1 MNISLQTADKLNG
14 VLTAVIEP
22 ADYQEKVTKAIKDF
36 SKKANMPGFRPGK
49 VPAGLIKKQFGASIL
64 AEEVNKLL
72 QENLFKYIREN
83 NIEMLGEP
91 LPTPENDKV
100 ELVEGGTFTF
110 SFELAIAP
118 EFDVNLSKKDKVP
131 YYRVEVE
138 DRIVNSQVEMYR
150 QRGGNYEKVDS
161 YEDNDM
167 IKGVITELDTDG
179 NPVEDGIQATD
190 VVMLPKYFKND
201 EQKALFASAK
211 PNDIIKFNPSVA
223 YDNSEAELASL
234 LKVEKEK
241 AGEYKG
247 DFNIQ
252 ITEITRYVPGPLNQ
266 ELFDQVFPKGTVTSA
281 EEFTAKVK
289 EQIAEQFA
297 KDSDYKFMLD
307 ARKHIT
313 EKIGKLEFPDEKLK
327 KIMLANNKNDEKKVE
342 ENYEKSIEEL
352 TWHLIKEK
360 LVNQTGVKVDDQDVM
375 EMAKEV
381 TRMQFAQYGMLNIP
395 DEYIE
400 NSAHEMLKKRETVDN
415 LIDRAI
421 ELKLGAALKDIV
433 TLDEKTV
440 GTEEFNAMFK

>member
-49 VPAGLIKKQFGASIL
+49 VPAGLVKKQFGASIL

-72 QENLFKYIREN
+72 QDNLFKYIREN
-83 NIEMLGEP
+83 NIDMLGEP
-91 LPTPENDKV
+91 LPTADNDKV
-100 ELVEGGTFTF
+100 ELVDGGTFTF
-110 SFELAIAP
+110 SFEIAIAP
-118 EFDVNLSKKDKVP
+118 EFEVNLSKKDKVP
-131 YYRVEVE
+131 FYQVEVE
-138 DRIVNSQVEMYR
+138 DKIVENQVAMYR

-167 IKGVITELDTDG
+167 IKGIITELDAAG
-179 NPVEDGIQATD
+179 NAVEGGICAEN

-201 EQKALFASAK
+201 EQKALFAAAK

-247 DFNIQ
+247 EFNFQ
-252 ITEITRYVPGPLNQ
+252 ITEITRYMPGPLNQ
-266 ELFDQVFPKGTVTSA
+266 ELFDQVFPAGTVTSA
-281 EEFTAKVK
+281 EDFTAKVK
-289 EQIAEQFA
+289 EQIAEQFS
-297 KDSDYKFMLD
+297 KDSDYKFLLD
-307 ARKHIT
+307 VRKYIND
-313 EKIGKLEFPDEKLK
+313 KIGKLEFPDEKLK
-327 KIMLANNKNDEKKVE
+327 KIMLANAKNDEQKVE
-342 ENYEKSIEEL
+342 DNYDKSIEEL

-360 LVNQTGVKVDDQDVM
+360 LVKQTGVKVEDKDVV

-400 NSAHEMLKKRETVDN
+400 NSANEMLKKRETVDN

-421 ELKLGAALKDIV
+421 ELKLGAALKDMV
-433 TLDEKTV
+433 TLDTKTV
-440 GTEEFNAMFK
+440 GTEEFNALFK

>member
-83 NIEMLGEP
+83 KIEMLGEP

-118 EFDVNLSKKDKVP
+118 EFEVKLSKKDKVP
-131 YYRVEVE
+131 FYHVDVE
-138 DRIVNSQVEMYR
+138 DKIVNSQVDMYR
-150 QRGGNYEKVDS
+150 QRGGNYEKVDC

-167 IKGVITELDTDG
+167 IKGVITELDAEG
-179 NPVEDGIQATD
+179 NPVEGGVQAEG

-201 EQKALFASAK
+201 EQKALFAAAK

-266 ELFDQVFPKGTVTSA
+266 DLFDQVFPKGTVTSA
-281 EEFTAKVK
+281 E
-289 EQIAEQFA
+289 
-297 KDSDYKFMLD
+297 
-307 ARKHIT
+307 
-313 EKIGKLEFPDEKLK
+313 
-327 KIMLANNKNDEKKVE
+327 
-342 ENYEKSIEEL
+342 
-352 TWHLIKEK
+352 
-360 LVNQTGVKVDDQDVM
+360 
-375 EMAKEV
+375 
-381 TRMQFAQYGMLNIP
+381 AQR
-395 DEYIE
+395 
-400 NSAHEMLKKRETVDN
+400 NSLQR
-415 LIDRAI
+415 
-421 ELKLGAALKDIV
+421 
-433 TLDEKTV
+433 
-440 GTEEFNAMFK
+440 

>member
-179 NPVEDGIQATD
+179 NPVEGGIQATD

-395 DEYIE
+395 DEFIE